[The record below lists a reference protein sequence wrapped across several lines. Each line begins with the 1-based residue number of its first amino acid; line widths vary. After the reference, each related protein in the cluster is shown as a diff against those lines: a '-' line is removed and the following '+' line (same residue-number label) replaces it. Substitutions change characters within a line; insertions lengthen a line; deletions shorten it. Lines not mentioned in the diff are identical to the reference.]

1 MEFDMKI
8 SIEKNQ
14 VVVGNLRKAIFMKS
28 INNIQVYL
36 REFQEI
42 MEFFLKD
49 ISLLAALK
57 FEVKQKLR
65 YRYVYMY
72 HQATSTSR
80 YESFALLLNLKS
92 H

>member
-1 MEFDMKI
+1 MKI

-36 REFQEI
+36 GEFQEI

-49 ISLLAALK
+49 ISSLAALK

-65 YRYVYMY
+65 YRYV
-72 HQATSTSR
+72 
-80 YESFALLLNLKS
+80 
-92 H
+92 

>member
-1 MEFDMKI
+1 MKI

-36 REFQEI
+36 GEFQEI

-49 ISLLAALK
+49 ISSLAGLK

>member
-1 MEFDMKI
+1 MKI

-36 REFQEI
+36 GELQEI

-49 ISLLAALK
+49 ISSLAALK

-72 HQATSTSR
+72 HQATSR
-80 YESFALLLNLKS
+80 YESFPLLLNLKS